1 MKFRKKLSLRQN
13 EKEGE
18 GIAADGG
25 DEGGE
30 LSEDVVIFDESK
42 DPREKVTFFN
52 LPICQPKMAKM
63 DDLIIEPEEMKECN
77 QIIQSKGYDIVNL
90 TDYRYS
96 IEAFL

>member
-1 MKFRKKLSLRQN
+1 
-13 EKEGE
+13 
-18 GIAADGG
+18 
-25 DEGGE
+25 
-30 LSEDVVIFDESK
+30 
-42 DPREKVTFFN
+42 
-52 LPICQPKMAKM
+52 MAKM